1 MTENQQAR
9 PPIFL
14 YTDGAASGNPGPG
27 GYGVV
32 LKCDGHMKEMSEGFC
47 LTTNNR
53 MELLAVIKGLE
64 AIKWDNAEVHVYSD
78 SSYVVKAIN
87 EGWLENWVRKGF
99 AKVKNPDLWMR
110 FVPLLRKHRVAFHWI
125 KGHAGHPEN
134 ERCDRLA
141 VAAGGGA
148 AAQGVQLP
156 PDPGYKPEDDKLL

>member
-64 AIKWDNAEVHVYSD
+64 AIKWENAEVHVYSD
-78 SSYVVKAIN
+78 SSYVVNAIN
-87 EGWLENWVRKGF
+87 KGWLENWVRKGF